1 MLSTLGSEVVLGP
14 PSPVTYM
21 RMPPASPS
29 GSSLGVPVEQ
39 AISRQRLRPGSGFLA
54 VKVVT
59 EGPTRVLQISDVKQ
73 KVKERATSEF
83 ELYYYTV
90 GIKIPFLYLLQRA
103 YARLE
108 ERDWLHVGEGK
119 RPSLV
124 GKTSLSNSNSSSN
137 NSPDIKVK
145 GGGDREFQIVI
156 LAKAGIG
163 LSLVSKDPP
172 EELLYAFM
180 SNVVVDYQIS
190 STQCILDG
198 SVQNVQVRK
207 NSYPL
212 YVKRLMKSTSVLD
225 PFFLPPD

>member
-1 MLSTLGSEVVLGP
+1 M
-14 PSPVTYM
+14 
-21 RMPPASPS
+21 
-29 GSSLGVPVEQ
+29 
-39 AISRQRLRPGSGFLA
+39 
-54 VKVVT
+54 
-59 EGPTRVLQISDVKQ
+59 
-73 KVKERATSEF
+73 
-83 ELYYYTV
+83 
-90 GIKIPFLYLLQRA
+90 
-103 YARLE
+103 
-108 ERDWLHVGEGK
+108 
-119 RPSLV
+119 V